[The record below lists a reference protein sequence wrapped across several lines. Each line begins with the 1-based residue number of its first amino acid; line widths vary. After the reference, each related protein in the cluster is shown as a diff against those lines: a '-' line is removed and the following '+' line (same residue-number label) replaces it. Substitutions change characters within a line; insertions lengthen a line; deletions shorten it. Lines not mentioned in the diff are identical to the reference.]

1 MDWAAMDR
9 ALASTAHAERSNSGW
24 LKMYNWCAFSGAAMT
39 LLARQSKYQTPGT
52 SLLIRAAKLKSFCW
66 HLTPLWDFA
75 DANFSHDIT
84 SSPYRYCSL
93 PLSK

>member
-1 MDWAAMDR
+1 MAEDVQLVRIFWGGNDAAR
-9 ALASTAHAERSNSGW
+9 AAVE
-24 LKMYNWCAFSGAAMT
+24 
-39 LLARQSKYQTPGT
+39 YQTPGT